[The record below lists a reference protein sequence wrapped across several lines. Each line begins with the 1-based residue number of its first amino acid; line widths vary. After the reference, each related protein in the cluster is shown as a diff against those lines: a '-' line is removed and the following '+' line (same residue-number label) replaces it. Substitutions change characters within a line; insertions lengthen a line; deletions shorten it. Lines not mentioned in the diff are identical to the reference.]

1 MPSSDDPRDRPSY
14 ARMKAARVA
23 LIAEGHLA
31 DKSLGQ
37 TTRAEIRMIRERV
50 ELEQMA
56 TQYDGGVQG
65 MFDTW
70 DRECA
75 VAAGPFTAQGMID
88 QLEAWCREDA
98 ENPIKGDAA

>member
-1 MPSSDDPRDRPSY
+1 MTDKAATVMTSLGQLDAHSCFY

-31 DKSLGQ
+31 DKPLGR

-56 TQYDGGVQG
+56 APYGGAKL

-75 VAAGPFTAQGMID
+75 TATGPLTAQGMID
-88 QLEAWCREDA
+88 QLDAWCREDA
-98 ENPIKGDAA
+98 A

>member
-1 MPSSDDPRDRPSY
+1 MPSTDDTRTDCSY
-14 ARMKAARVA
+14 ADLKAARLA

-31 DKSLGQ
+31 AKPLSQ
-37 TTRAEIRMIRERV
+37 ITRAEIRMIRDRV
-50 ELEQMA
+50 ELVRMA
-56 TQYDGGVQG
+56 KPYGGASA

-75 VAAGPFTAQGMID
+75 TATGPLTAQGMIE

-98 ENPIKGDAA
+98 ADRTRL